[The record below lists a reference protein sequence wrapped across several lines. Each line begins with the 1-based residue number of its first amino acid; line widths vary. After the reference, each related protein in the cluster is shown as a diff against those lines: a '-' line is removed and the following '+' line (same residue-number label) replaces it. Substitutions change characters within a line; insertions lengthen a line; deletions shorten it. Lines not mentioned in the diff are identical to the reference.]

1 MKVQIKSAS
10 VCDAADGPLY
20 DGGYDEDGERRYL
33 RPPHA
38 WFIQVTATDGRRYY
52 QTASV
57 PFRSIQ
63 AQQNVVL
70 FYRARRE
77 LGRMDEMAERHRAR
91 LELVKE
97 AMPASTA
104 PGLLDRLM
112 VEANG
117 GERIERSE
125 RASWDDE
132 VLLWAG
138 HALRACKRVSD
149 KAQKRRS
156 ATRGRVG
163 DELAARA
170 AWISQYGNTPRG
182 WFWSGEVGHS
192 LLVDAGALAA
202 LEVLKAQVVELLA
215 AGEIVL
221 DNDTAYPQ
229 DGGWRQ
235 SAYSEY
241 GSAASEEE
249 TRLMEQRH
257 RQEGY

>member
-1 MKVQIKSAS
+1 MNIQIKSAS

-38 WFIQVTATDGRRYY
+38 WFIQVAAPDGRRYY
-52 QTASV
+52 QTKSV
-57 PFRSIQ
+57 PFRPIQ

-70 FYRARRE
+70 FYRAKRE
-77 LGRMDEMAERHRAR
+77 LERMDEMDERHRAR
-91 LELVKE
+91 LELMKE
-97 AMPASTA
+97 TMPANVD
-104 PGLLDRLM
+104 PGLFDRLM
-112 VEANG
+112 AEANG

-138 HALRACKRVSD
+138 QALRACKRVSD
-149 KAQKRRS
+149 KAQARRS
-156 ATRGRVG
+156 ATRSRVE
-163 DELAARA
+163 DELAVRG
-170 AWISQYGNTPRG
+170 AWISQYGSVPHG

-192 LLVDAGALAA
+192 LLIDAEALAA
-202 LEVLKAQVVELLA
+202 LEVLKVQAAELLA

-221 DNDTAYPQ
+221 DNDTAYPR
-229 DGGWRQ
+229 DGGWQQ

-241 GSAASEEE
+241 GSAAAEEE
-249 TRLMEQRH
+249 ARLMEQRH